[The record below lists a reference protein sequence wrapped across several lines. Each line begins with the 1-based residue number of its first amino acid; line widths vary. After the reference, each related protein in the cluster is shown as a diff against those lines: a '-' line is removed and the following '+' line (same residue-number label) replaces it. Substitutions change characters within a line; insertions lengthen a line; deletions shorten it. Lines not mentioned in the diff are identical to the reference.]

1 MSATASVLPDGVGY
15 DARARRG
22 GRREGNFPDPL
33 IDVGRLLYA
42 LIDVGLPDGRQILVD
57 ISSSSKQSKQSP
69 SAIRRARGL
78 DGARSPFIEKGCR
91 HLKSNERQTQRI
103 ERWRF

>member
-1 MSATASVLPDGVGY
+1 VLPDGVGY
-15 DARARRG
+15 DARARR
-22 GRREGNFPDPL
+22 EGNFPGPL
-33 IDVGRLLYA
+33 VDVGRLLYA

-57 ISSSSKQSKQSP
+57 ISSSQQTKANKAPALSVE
-69 SAIRRARGL
+69 RR

-103 ERWRF
+103 DRWRF